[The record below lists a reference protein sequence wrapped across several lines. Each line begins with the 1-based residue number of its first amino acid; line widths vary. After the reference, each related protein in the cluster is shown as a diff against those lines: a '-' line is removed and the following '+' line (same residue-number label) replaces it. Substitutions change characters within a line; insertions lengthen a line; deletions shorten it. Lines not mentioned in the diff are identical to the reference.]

1 MRTSHRAH
9 VSNKMQ
15 SQQKESHEKVPT
27 RFFFV
32 KSRGRVLEY
41 RFDFVVLHSMDDMD
55 VWACQVFRLAQR
67 GRTSELQALLKTLN
81 LQATEAVG
89 RRLLFACR
97 VAIRNNH
104 TTTVALLVQQPQH
117 LPYLEEFQLRCLRTT
132 TLAEYAARFA
142 GPEVVRLVLRPNTLN
157 HWLYRPLAQA
167 LLSRNDAVAYAL
179 LEAGANVQY
188 AAGGIDCDGG
198 PLVALTSTGGLYLE
212 RRYGDRQARLVRLDR
227 HVQKLLAAK
236 VRLHE
241 HDIDHHV
248 NQTGHGDVV
257 RVLHR
262 AKARVDGDL
271 LKSACVRVVLL
282 PASTATSK
290 EYLQRLQ
297 TVRVLL
303 RCKVHADAPDWL
315 INSQPYTALH
325 MAIEHGAPSLIQIL
339 LAHNASVA
347 IPNNRGDLPIDTA
360 LAWTVKHGPTIGPR
374 IVDLLLDAKA
384 DPTTDK
390 TRATAEAMHV
400 VSRALYSRAL

>member
-1 MRTSHRAH
+1 
-9 VSNKMQ
+9 
-15 SQQKESHEKVPT
+15 
-27 RFFFV
+27 
-32 KSRGRVLEY
+32 
-41 RFDFVVLHSMDDMD
+41 MDDMD
-55 VWACQVFRLAQR
+55 VCARQVFRLAQR
-67 GRTSELQALLKTLN
+67 GRTSELQELLKTLN

-89 RRLLFACR
+89 RRLLFACL

-104 TTTVALLVQQPQH
+104 ATTVALLVSQPQH
-117 LPYLEEFQLRCLRTT
+117 LPDLEAFQLRRLVTT
-132 TLAEYAARFA
+132 TLADYAARFA

-167 LLSRNDAVAYAL
+167 LRSRNDAVAYAL
-179 LEAGANVQY
+179 VEAGANVRY
-188 AAGGIDCDGG
+188 ATRGTNCAGG
-198 PLVALTSTGGLYLE
+198 PLLELTSTGGLYME
-212 RRYGDRQARLVRLDR
+212 RRYGDRQARLARLVRLDR

-236 VRLHE
+236 VGLHE
-241 HDIDHHV
+241 RDIGHHV
-248 NQTGHGDVV
+248 KQNGHGDVV

-262 AKARVDGDL
+262 AKARVDGQL

-303 RCKVHADAPDWL
+303 RCKVHADAPESSL
-315 INSQPYTALH
+315 SSQTYTALH

-347 IPNNRGDLPIDTA
+347 IPNGRGDLPIDAA

-374 IVDLLLDAKA
+374 IVALLLDAKA

-400 VSRALYSRAL
+400 VSRALFSRALYSRCKENTDNNKKREI